1 MTSPDTYS
9 ERLHPCAQMRRNNGP
24 TRLGSC
30 PPVTLTPRLQAHL
43 VSARNGRVPA
53 QWVRRTASHAVG
65 PDPIRRRRDALLHY
79 LAVALRTDLL
89 QVAATLQHA
98 YDPARIAGL
107 RNVLSSGSDSPL
119 YTPGIHAS
127 EPKATLL
134 RAGL

>member
-1 MTSPDTYS
+1 
-9 ERLHPCAQMRRNNGP
+9 
-24 TRLGSC
+24 
-30 PPVTLTPRLQAHL
+30 
-43 VSARNGRVPA
+43 
-53 QWVRRTASHAVG
+53 
-65 PDPIRRRRDALLHY
+65 LLHY
-79 LAVALRTDLL
+79 LA
-89 QVAATLQHA
+89 VAATLQHA